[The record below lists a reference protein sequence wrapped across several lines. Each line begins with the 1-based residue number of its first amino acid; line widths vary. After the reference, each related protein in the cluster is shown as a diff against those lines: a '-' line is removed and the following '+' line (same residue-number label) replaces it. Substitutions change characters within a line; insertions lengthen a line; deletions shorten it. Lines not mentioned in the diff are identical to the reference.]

1 MLEPTKKPHIEE
13 VRFQVVCD
21 KANLK
26 KITAALKPFKCTI
39 SPAKPAVAPE
49 SSSTVP
55 APNPS
60 EKDWYTIDDLFHERK
75 PGDALKAYRY
85 RENLSQKQLAE
96 MVGISV
102 PNLSHM
108 ENGRRPVGK
117 EMAKRLA
124 KALNT
129 DWRLLL

>member
-1 MLEPTKKPHIEE
+1 MLEPTKKLHIEE

-39 SPAKPAVAPE
+39 SPAKPATPAAPGPPE
-49 SSSTVP
+49 
-55 APNPS
+55 
-60 EKDWYTIDDLFHERK
+60 EKWYSIEDLFPEQK
-75 PGDALKAYRY
+75 AGQAIQAYRY
-85 RENLSQKQLAE
+85 RENLTQKQLAA

>member
-39 SPAKPAVAPE
+39 SPAKPAAPGPPE
-49 SSSTVP
+49 
-55 APNPS
+55 
-60 EKDWYTIDDLFHERK
+60 EKWYSIEDLFPEQK
-75 PGDALKAYRY
+75 AGQAIQAYRY
-85 RENLSQKQLAE
+85 RENLTQKQLAA